1 MQKRQ
6 HRSMRFKFGNVW
18 FSSIFLLILTAPYI
32 THAWSKSIQDKNTQV
47 QKHQT
52 ISPKSV
58 MVEHTET
65 LRELMLQLYT
75 QHPQEL
81 AKSTQVGARE
91 MTEWVFDGKA
101 NWKFDAMRNLQG
113 NDALLLLFEEDDQRD
128 HILPLVVGLETLLFS
143 AYGAQNEFDIPQ
155 QVNPILMSQVRCK
168 LQTFSQQLDTFNTTN
183 KKSIEIFADA
193 QSLNEIQH
201 ALRKIMQQL
210 IRHQGISTVC
220 E

>member
-1 MQKRQ
+1 
-6 HRSMRFKFGNVW
+6 MRFKFGYVG
-18 FSSIFLLILTAPYI
+18 FAGIFLFILTFQYVPQ
-32 THAWSKSIQDKNTQV
+32 AWSKNIQDKNAQV
-47 QKHQT
+47 QKQQT

-58 MVEHTET
+58 MFEHTET
-65 LRELMLQLYT
+65 LRELMLQLYM

-101 NWKFDAMRNLQG
+101 NWKFDAIRNLQG
-113 NDALLLLFEEDDQRD
+113 NDALLLLFEENGQRD
-128 HILPLVVGLETLLFS
+128 QILPLVVGLETLLFS

-155 QVNPILMSQVRCK
+155 QVNPIFISQVRCNLK
-168 LQTFSQQLDTFNTTN
+168 TLSQQLNTFNTTN

-201 ALRKIMQQL
+201 ALRQIMQQL
-210 IRHQGISTVC
+210 NRHQGISTVC